1 MCYWIDMPENECK
14 YFVYKIVMSE
24 PKLAEKFPVL
34 EHDVEKYEFI
44 IHDELKCRSFLNKK
58 T

>member
-1 MCYWIDMPENECK
+1 
-14 YFVYKIVMSE
+14 MSE